1 MYGQLP
7 VRSTSGAGR
16 YRLSSDMAPSAAGG
30 GARVAGVEGMVG
42 QSSSP
47 MRPPPGAGPRTG
59 AGGFEGAAE
68 VPGVTREEE
77 APLANDE
84 VLAEDVE
91 DEVVDEEVVWED
103 VTLISPASPPLP
115 AARLTARRRAAASG
129 LRRDEPQPKDPPGG
143 GVGETP
149 AAGAMVV
156 STDQEENVDG
166 DEMIRADSRGRAR
179 RAARSR
185 RAPRVCCRSGRVAT
199 VARASVRT
207 PRAGDECSAGRARA
221 SKTCREP
228 CQPKINGS
236 IVVRA
241 APARYL

>member
-30 GARVAGVEGMVG
+30 GARDAGVEGMVG

-47 MRPPPGAGPRTG
+47 TRPPPGAGPRTG

-77 APLANDE
+77 APLAKDE
-84 VLAEDVE
+84 VLAEDEE

-115 AARLTARRRAAASG
+115 AARLAARRRAAKSG

-149 AAGAMVV
+149 APGAMVV

-166 DEMIRADSRGRAR
+166 DDDQGRLARTSESSGAKSARASGVLSV
-179 RAARSR
+179 RSR
-185 RAPRVCCRSGRVAT
+185 RDRRSRVGEDA
-199 VARASVRT
+199 AR
-207 PRAGDECSAGRARA
+207 G
-221 SKTCREP
+221 
-228 CQPKINGS
+228 
-236 IVVRA
+236 
-241 APARYL
+241 